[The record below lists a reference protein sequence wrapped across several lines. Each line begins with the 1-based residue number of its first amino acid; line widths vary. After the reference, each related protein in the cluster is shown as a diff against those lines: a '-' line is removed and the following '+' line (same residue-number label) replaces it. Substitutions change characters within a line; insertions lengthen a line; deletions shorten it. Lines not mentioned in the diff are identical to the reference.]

1 MELSERL
8 IQTLEAEGYE
18 VYEWQDEPNTSYP
31 EQANETDV
39 TFAVTDGTMVFNF
52 SGAMKEIKPK
62 ERLDIKA
69 GITYSI
75 LVGAEGVI
83 YIRGDK

>member
-1 MELSERL
+1 MELSERI

-18 VYEWQDEPNTSYP
+18 VYEWQDKPGTNYP
-31 EQANETDV
+31 EHVNDTDV
-39 TFAVTDGTMVFNF
+39 TFLVTDGSMVFNF
-52 SGAMKEIKPK
+52 SGEMKELSTR

-69 GITYSI
+69 GIPYSI
-75 LVGAEGVI
+75 VVGPSGVI